1 MKTIR
6 ISAVEL
12 DLLTPATAL
21 VQIKQFLQTPET
33 KYVLTPNAGQLV
45 SYRENLKLRNFLL
58 NANLRLID
66 GWPLA
71 VAVSLAE
78 GKKWP
83 RVTGSDLLP
92 KLFGDLDSKVK
103 VGIIGGTDGSSVLT
117 QLKNKFPNLNLV
129 LVNDEIWDETANNSK
144 KIAELC
150 EASNV
155 ELLILA
161 LGHPKQELLAEDLS
175 KQKISVL
182 KLVLCFGAS
191 VDFLVGSQKRAPEFL
206 QKIGFEWLYRLLLNP
221 KKFAKRYLLAIWPS
235 LILLVSAIR
244 IRFFKN

>member
-12 DLLTPATAL
+12 DLLSPATAL
-21 VQIKQFLQTPET
+21 VQIKHFLQTPET
-33 KYVLTPNAGQLV
+33 KYVLTPNAGQLA

-92 KLFGDLDSKVK
+92 KLFRDLDNQVR
-103 VGIIGGTDGSSVLT
+103 VGIVGGTDGPSVLT

-129 LVNDEIWDETANNSK
+129 LVNDEIWDENANNSK

-175 KQKISVL
+175 KQKILGL
-182 KLVLCFGAS
+182 KVVLCFGAS

>member
-1 MKTIR
+1 VKTIR

-21 VQIKQFLQTPET
+21 VQIKKFLQTPET

-45 SYRENLKLRNFLL
+45 SYRKSLKLRSFLL

-92 KLFGDLDSKVK
+92 KLFRDLDNQVR
-103 VGIIGGTDGSSVLT
+103 VGIIGGTDGPSVLT

-129 LVNDEIWDETANNSK
+129 LVNDEIWEETPNNSK

-161 LGHPKQELLAEDLS
+161 LGHPKQELFAEALS
-175 KQKISVL
+175 KQKILGL

-191 VDFLVGSQKRAPEFL
+191 VDFLVGSQKRAPEFF

>member
-78 GKKWP
+78 GKRWP

-92 KLFGDLDSKVK
+92 KLFRDLDNQVR
-103 VGIIGGTDGSSVLT
+103 VGIIGGTDGPSVLT

-129 LVNDEIWDETANNSK
+129 LVNDEIWDENANNSK

-175 KQKISVL
+175 KQKILGL

>member
-92 KLFGDLDSKVK
+92 KLFRDLDNQVR
-103 VGIIGGTDGSSVLT
+103 VGIIGGTDGPSVLT

-150 EASNV
+150 EDSNV

-175 KQKISVL
+175 KQKILGL

>member
-1 MKTIR
+1 VKTIR

-21 VQIKQFLQTPET
+21 AQIKQFLQTPET

-45 SYRENLKLRNFLL
+45 TYRENLKLRNFLL

-92 KLFGDLDSKVK
+92 KLFRDLDNQVR
-103 VGIIGGTDGSSVLT
+103 VGIIGGTDGPSVLT
-117 QLKNKFPNLNLV
+117 EV
-129 LVNDEIWDETANNSK
+129 
-144 KIAELC
+144 
-150 EASNV
+150 
-155 ELLILA
+155 
-161 LGHPKQELLAEDLS
+161 
-175 KQKISVL
+175 KIS
-182 KLVLCFGAS
+182 F
-191 VDFLVGSQKRAPEFL
+191 Q
-206 QKIGFEWLYRLLLNP
+206 I
-221 KKFAKRYLLAIWPS
+221 
-235 LILLVSAIR
+235 
-244 IRFFKN
+244 

>member
-92 KLFGDLDSKVK
+92 KLFRDLDNQVR

-129 LVNDEIWDETANNSK
+129 LVNDEIWDENANNSK

-150 EASNV
+150 KASNI

-175 KQKISVL
+175 KQKILGL